1 MVREVHSMGSRSRGG
16 HPTGHSYPQ
25 RSHSPAEYSAIDDYG
40 PKYDIEYE
48 DPYYERPPDFPRL
61 AKQTTIST
69 MKSSSLASPPLPP
82 PISHSTMQRLYCG
95 RNEKQPAASVRR
107 FKLAALFVGGLL
119 LVLLLIGAFLWHVQS
134 ANARRVESMASTGA
148 EEELE
153 AADRRLSPQHPPAAD
168 RSAHPTTPKPTAAD
182 PLVSSNLLATLFA
195 AQRKVCLFEVST
207 AEIEES
213 RADFVHEHID
223 GARLLLFSNL
233 THSGVPVHPLQFQRS
248 IRNQGVDSDCH
259 VVLYDR
265 GQQIWASY
273 AFWIFNASS
282 VQLFGH
288 EKTSVLNGGLIE
300 WKKRAKEQPNLY
312 RLNAGAEEPPEHFGS
327 FRAAWDARFVHT
339 FDDVVA
345 NFHSRQFDLIDAQT
359 PEEYTGK
366 AKGATFG
373 HIRTAVNLPI
383 DEIFDWQHNTWPSV
397 GDHLALLNDRGITGE
412 RPVVLYDGVSLKST
426 MIFFALRR
434 AGLEAGVF
442 FGGWPEFAVRA
453 PDSLKVIPNAS
464 PSSD

>member
-1 MVREVHSMGSRSRGG
+1 MGREIHSMGSRSRGG
-16 HPTGHSYPQ
+16 HPTAHSYPQ
-25 RSHSPAEYSAIDDYG
+25 RSLSPGEYSAIDDYG
-40 PKYDIEYE
+40 PKYDVEYE

-82 PISHSTMQRLYCG
+82 PLNHSTMQRLYCG
-95 RNEKQPAASVRR
+95 RNEKEPAASVRR

-119 LVLLLIGAFLWHVQS
+119 LVLLLIGAFLS
-134 ANARRVESMASTGA
+134 ANARRVESMTSTGA
-148 EEELE
+148 EEEVE
-153 AADRRLSPQHPPAAD
+153 GADRRLSPQHPPAAD
-168 RSAHPTTPKPTAAD
+168 RSVHPTTPKPTAAD

-265 GQQIWASY
+265 GQADLGVVRVLDLQCTFLFSISFHQA
-273 AFWIFNASS
+273 S

-288 EKTSVLNGGLIE
+288 EKTSVLNGGFVE

-312 RLNAGAEEPPEHFGS
+312 RLNAGAEDPPEHFGS
-327 FRAAWDARFVHT
+327 FRASWDARFVHT

-383 DEIFDWQHNTWPSV
+383 DEIFDWQNNTWPS
-397 GDHLALLNDRGITGE
+397 RGISGE
-412 RPVVLYDGVSLKST
+412 RAIVLYDGVSLKST

-434 AGLEAGVF
+434 AGIEAGVF

-453 PDSLKVIPNAS
+453 PDSLKVIPNAT
-464 PSSD
+464 PSSSD